1 MPNEESHSLNLSRFS
16 IPSTLVMWLST
27 FFERQQTQKAFH
39 RSVYSEKRYAR
50 SFRDGSLRNIS
61 TE

>member
-1 MPNEESHSLNLSRFS
+1 MPNEESHSLNLSRLS

-61 TE
+61 AE